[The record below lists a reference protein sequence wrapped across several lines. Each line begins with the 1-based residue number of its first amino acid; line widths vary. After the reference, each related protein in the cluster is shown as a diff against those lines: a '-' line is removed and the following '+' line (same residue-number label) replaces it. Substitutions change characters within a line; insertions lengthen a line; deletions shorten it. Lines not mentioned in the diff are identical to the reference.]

1 MSISDFEILSKLGE
15 GAFSSVYKVRRKSD
29 NQFYALKKVQLGS
42 LKQKEKENALNEVR
56 ILASISHPNII
67 AYKEVFIDD
76 SSNLLCIIM
85 ELAEGG
91 DLLKKINDQKSSRSF
106 FPENEILST
115 LVHVTQGLKILHDS
129 KILHRDLKCA
139 NIFISREGVMKLGD
153 LNVSKVNKRGLAY
166 TQTGTPYYASP
177 EVWKDQ
183 PYNSSSDIWS
193 LGCVIYEMV
202 ALTPPFTA
210 SDMKGLYTK
219 IIRGIYPDI
228 PSQYSSDLSSIIKS
242 LLQTNPSLRP
252 NCDKILQLP
261 LVQKYINI
269 QLLPNLQKADLLS
282 TIKFEP
288 RMTNLKQKLPGP
300 NYDNKNRGL
309 SAHAKRPDIEIQQK
323 RILSAKG
330 RDRQVNAYDLK
341 PGVKLGQEIYVR
353 EIQKV
358 VCKPEVYEGKN
369 QGKELKKQEI
379 RGEIYEIGSK
389 IIAGGRDLDKDK
401 GSLNYIGIYQ
411 GDKYNQDN
419 KLKNLPSGVSGAKN
433 VENEIYSQKPSSR
446 GDSYGPKALS
456 RENSSQPRSASR
468 ENPTNLYNPSRPI
481 AQIPYQQYINK
492 PPSRDKPPVYI
503 PPRELSSREKKP
515 QSMQYAPSKDLVNYS
530 KKISNSYD
538 ALINLPQQNEKPYNP
553 IPQPIIPSSR
563 DKISN
568 PIYGGQDYISSKD
581 KAQIPYN
588 IINPPLKE
596 KYSPFVPKNI
606 PSSRENKPVI
616 PQPGNRNG
624 QVSREVR
631 VPSREAEGVKKFNRI
646 GAMVLQSPIQ
656 IVPKSLPKSNSN
668 HDIRHQYMQK
678 GVKQQVIN
686 PVWMR

>member
-15 GAFSSVYKVRRKSD
+15 GAFSSVYKVMRKSD

-42 LKQKEKENALNEVR
+42 LKPKEKENALNEVR
-56 ILASISHPNII
+56 ILASVSHPNII
-67 AYKEVFIDD
+67 AYKEAFIDD
-76 SSNLLCIIM
+76 SSNILCIIM

-91 DLLKKINDQKSSRSF
+91 DLLKKISNQKSSRSF
-106 FPENEILST
+106 FPENEIWST
-115 LVHVTQGLKILHDS
+115 LVHVTQGLKVLHDS

-193 LGCVIYEMV
+193 LGCVIYEMA
-202 ALTPPFTA
+202 ALAPPFTA
-210 SDMKGLYTK
+210 SDMQGLYKK

-228 PSQYSSDLSSIIKS
+228 STQYSSDLSNIIKS

-252 NCDKILQLP
+252 SCDKILQLP
-261 LVQKYINI
+261 PVQKYISI
-269 QLLPNLQKADLLS
+269 QLLPNPQRADLLS

-309 SAHAKRPDIEIQQK
+309 SAHAKRPDIEKQQHQQ

-330 RDRQVNAYDLK
+330 RDRQGNAYDLK

-358 VCKPEVYEGKN
+358 VYKPDVYEGKDQN
-369 QGKELKKQEI
+369 KDLKKQEI
-379 RGEIYEIGSK
+379 KNEVYEIDKK
-389 IIAGGRDLDKDK
+389 ILAGGNDK
-401 GSLNYIGIYQ
+401 GHLGYPGVYQ
-411 GDKYNQDN
+411 PDKYSQGN
-419 KLKNLPSGVSGAKN
+419 KLGNLPGAQG
-433 VENEIYSQKPSSR
+433 VENEVYLQNPLSR
-446 GDSYGPKALS
+446 ENSYGPKALS
-456 RENSSQPRSASR
+456 RENSNQPRSASR
-468 ENPTNLYNPSRPI
+468 ENPTNVYNPSKPI
-481 AQIPYQQYINK
+481 VNMPYQQYINK
-492 PPSRDKPPVYI
+492 PPSREKPPVYI

-515 QSMQYAPSKDLVNYS
+515 QSMQYAPPKNLANYP

-538 ALINLPQQNEKPYNP
+538 ALINLPQQSEKAYNP
-553 IPQPIIPSSR
+553 SIPQRNPPSSR

-568 PIYGGQDYISSKD
+568 PVYGQGINSPKD
-581 KAQIPYN
+581 IIPMPYN
-588 IINPPLKE
+588 MPNPSLKD
-596 KYSPFVPKNI
+596 KYSPFVPKSI
-606 PSSRENKPVI
+606 PSSRENKPVV

-624 QVSREVR
+624 HVSREVR
-631 VPSREAEGVKKFNRI
+631 VPSREAEGIKKFNRI

-656 IVPKSLPKSNSN
+656 IIPKSLPKSNSN
-668 HDIRHQYMQK
+668 HAIRPQYMQQ